1 MDKFRTASDPNA
13 DPIELIRLASDEE
26 WEVRSH
32 VARNPSAP
40 REALIKLAFDKDWVI
55 RTYVASNPSAP
66 REALEMLLL
75 DLKIHDKVI
84 SALLERNKK
93 SGQI

>member
-1 MDKFRTASDPNA
+1 MDKFSTASDPNA
-13 DPIELIRLASDEE
+13 DPIELIKLAS
-26 WEVRSH
+26 
-32 VARNPSAP
+32 
-40 REALIKLAFDKDWVI
+40 DKDWVI

-84 SALLERNKK
+84 KALLERNKK
-93 SGQI
+93 SGQV

>member
-1 MDKFRTASDPNA
+1 MDKFRTASDSNA
-13 DPIELIRLASDEE
+13 DPIELIRLASDKD
-26 WEVRSH
+26 WVVRTY
-32 VARNPSAP
+32 VASNPSTP
-40 REALIKLAFDKDWVI
+40 PKALIKLASDKDWVI

-93 SGQI
+93 SEQI